1 MLQPNAFIL
10 YVDNLVSSTQ
20 FYEDL
25 LGIKSEQMSP
35 TFSQFSLTPQ
45 MGLGLKSRQAVQPP
59 TEKTGGGELA
69 FVVDHNHKVDDLFQE
84 WQKKDIEMIHVP
96 TIMPFGYSFMAIDPN
111 GNRLR
116 VVSLNVKQ

>member
-10 YVDNLVSSTQ
+10 YVDNLISSTQ

-25 LGIKSEQMSP
+25 LGIKSEQMSL
-35 TFSQFSLTPQ
+35 TFSQFPLTPH
-45 MGLGLKSRQAVQPP
+45 MGLGLKSRQEVQPP

-69 FVVDHNHKVDDLFQE
+69 FVLDLNHQVDELFKA
-84 WQKKDIEMIHVP
+84 WQKKNIDMIQLP
-96 TIMPFGYSFMAIDPN
+96 TLMPFGYSFMAVDPD